1 MNNNNKNN
9 GIKANKTQQIKLV
22 DIDVKQ
28 AKKDIDEI
36 TKYADKKFSELK
48 NKIGNIGF
56 NGGVSPISFASSRSS
71 NSGGSSLAQSANRP
85 AYTGGKTANIG
96 EYFSSSSGL
105 NFGKIASSLNNSAQ
119 ARYEAKQIES
129 INSMRAFSN
138 EKVYKDTMKNLKPL
152 VQSKELT
159 QEAARKQA
167 QAAVKQE
174 KINNLLSQ
182 SADKFSKSGNIMQAG
197 AKIFTAAATTALNLF
212 KAGSDKQTSVY
223 ESTYTN
229 VAVRTQ
235 LNQSGYRSR
244 QMGIN
249 NELSRRGLRDNIR
262 SSDVMQSW
270 SDLADRGLSLKD
282 IDNYSMDDVITKKL
296 VPYLDTMSS
305 SFLAIQNNLGLDFTR
320 NIRGIT
326 KSVQD
331 TAGSSRFTVENLNEM
346 ITQLEPMS
354 LNAKD
359 DLLSKNVAGLSSFM
373 DSLLQSRQYSTK
385 DIQSLKN
392 NIYDMMY
399 NPENVLMNGNP
410 SLNLAYQKLSEQG
423 ITAAN
428 DPLMAAKII
437 AEEQYKLYKNTAG
450 DNSIGSM
457 SDAVAANIIGGSLLG
472 NSTYGFTAGKSNNGL
487 SVINNALNAGSE
499 AKRLMEQ
506 NGINVTNTL
515 ANEGYDTNKSRQE
528 ITMENLTNE
537 YSAIKETLGYW
548 GDIIKAAIDAIGVLI
563 TTKVIGGII
572 GKGMGMIAGST
583 VAGGTGAGLT
593 GLLGAAGPIALGVGA
608 VVAGVAIGNA
618 INKKALEAAGK
629 ENENDKGKQTMEV
642 KGLAE
647 DLGISEGNASLEL
660 AGSNIY
666 KSDKNWLGSTFD
678 NYENAKLFGAKLG
691 AFDILDEK
699 DFIQTM
705 DEATKEGDAKK
716 YNKAKIGRSLNYKGI
731 GFTPTVLSNV
741 AKAWMIGLFAQGGDN
756 NSGIYDALKETLGIS
771 FTLNE
776 ENMVDHM
783 NSFGSLTRSQYESTV
798 DMMSNADMWLKTDS
812 GKWVLPGKGDY
823 DKVLNLNGI
832 EQERKEFLG
841 SHRLGLDYVPYD
853 NYPALLHE
861 GEAVLEQNTANQLRH
876 MISKYEDSEQQSVN
890 FREAIQ
896 EQTRELIYRLDSI
909 LNILSSASTANM
921 VASEMNRIQS
931 PTDANIL
938 NMVPVYS
945 R

>member
-182 SADKFSKSGNIMQAG
+182 SADKFSKSGDIMQAG

-235 LNQSGYRSR
+235 VNQSGYRSR

-373 DSLLQSRQYSTK
+373 DSLLQSGQYSTK

-783 NSFGSLTRSQYESTV
+783 NSSGSLTRSQYESTV

-896 EQTRELIYRLDSI
+896 EQTRELVYRLDSI

-921 VASEMNRIQS
+921 VANEMARIQS
-931 PTDANIL
+931 PTDENIL